1 MMKYFCYIFS
11 LYFLALSVMP
21 CSDIHDMNSSAGTEL
36 ASISADEHSNCPHE
50 KQDFCSPFCDCA
62 CCGMTI
68 NFQVA
73 FHFTTKFPSIPLPIV
88 SENFSYQSP
97 NSLQYLQAVFQ
108 PPQIG

>member
-1 MMKYFCYIFS
+1 
-11 LYFLALSVMP
+11 MP
-21 CSDIHDMNSSAGTEL
+21 CTDIHDMNTSVGNEF

-68 NFQVA
+68 SFQLI
-73 FHFTTKFPSIPLPIV
+73 FHFNTKFQSFPFLIV
-88 SENFSYQSP
+88 TENFSYQSFH
-97 NSLQYLQAVFQ
+97 SLQYLQGVFQ